1 MTGLRFVS
9 LLLLAILAMGASAFA
24 ERGSG
29 RCYAVRVHPAE
40 AEGRN
45 GNNGRS
51 GRSISATAAKDLVI
65 EVSVPDAAASSPVQV
80 KLFTPRGRLYQVIE
94 AHAGE
99 SEMLDGG
106 GRGRRGR
113 GRTLEALF
121 PMAGTPVVTNALF
134 GEWRAEV
141 YLDGAE
147 TPCLRPLEFVI
158 ER

>member
-1 MTGLRFVS
+1 MTGFRFASV
-9 LLLLAILAMGASAFA
+9 LLLASLAMGASAFA
-24 ERGSG
+24 ERRSG

-45 GNNGRS
+45 GNQGRS

-65 EVSVPDAAASSPVQV
+65 EVSVPDAAASLPVQV

-94 AHAGE
+94 ARAGD
-99 SEMLDGG
+99 SENPDGG
-106 GRGRRGR
+106 GRGRRSR

-147 TPCLRPLEFVI
+147 TPCVRPLEFVI